1 MEDIM
6 TEVIDVDGKE
16 YFLVNTVDIYKYY
29 ACEKDPKD
37 FLILKE
43 IVDEGEEYIVSLDD
57 DKEYDKALA
66 MYYEKFGDVSV

>member
-6 TEVIDVDGKE
+6 TEVIEVDGKE

-29 ACEKDPKD
+29 AYEKDPKD

-43 IVDEGEEYIVSLDD
+43 ITDEGEEYIVSLDD
-57 DKEYDKALA
+57 DKEYEKALA
-66 MYYEKFGDVSV
+66 MYYEKYGDASV